1 MKRLHHYPK
10 EMRDQA
16 VELYK
21 KCENM
26 SQVARELGVSDY
38 TVQRWLHKA
47 GIKNYRFLALEERT
61 TPANQGDI
69 NPLLLSMADGNDLT
83 KWQGRDITTMQPRE
97 IYAFLKDI
105 NIHGQLFVNQKITI

>member
-1 MKRLHHYPK
+1 MKRLHHYPE
-10 EMRDQA
+10 EMRANA
-16 VELYK
+16 VALYK
-21 KCENM
+21 ECGNM
-26 SQVARELGVSDY
+26 SEVARVLGVSDY

-47 GIKNYRFLALEERT
+47 GVKHYRFLATEGKT